1 MEYEGRLF
9 RPPSESGS
17 LIIQATI
24 GCSHNACAFCTMY
37 REKKFRIRSTEAIT
51 QDLKEAAGLYGH
63 HVKRLFFA
71 DGDAL
76 ILPTV
81 DLLALMSL
89 AQSLFPDLER
99 IGIYGSPNALRTKSV
114 RDLAGLKQAG
124 LGMIY
129 TGIESGS
136 DAVLELM
143 NKECSAAEMVELCRR
158 VKSANIPIS
167 TMIILGLG
175 GDGLSE
181 SHARDSAKVLNK
193 IQPEFLSFMTL
204 MVEEPAELADWIRK
218 DTFKLLTPLDTA
230 KEVHLMLNGLTLRD
244 TLLRSNHAS
253 NYLDLN
259 GHLPEDQPKILHAL
273 KALIDQEDVH
283 ETKWRSL

>member
-24 GCSHNACAFCTMY
+24 GCSHNRCAFCTMY
-37 REKKFRIRSTEAIT
+37 REKKFLIRPVSAIKK
-51 QDLKEAAGLYGH
+51 DIEEAALLYGAR
-63 HVKRLFFA
+63 VKRLFFA

-76 ILPTV
+76 ILPTET
-81 DLLALMSL
+81 LLELMSF
-89 AQSLFPDLER
+89 SRILFPGLSR
-99 IGIYGSPNALRTKSV
+99 IGVYGSPNALRTKSV
-114 RDLAGLKQAG
+114 EELICLKDAG

-136 DAVLELM
+136 DEVLEKM
-143 NKECSAAEMVELCRR
+143 HKDCSAHEMTELCLR
-158 VKSANIPIS
+158 VKNAGIPLS

-175 GDGLSE
+175 GSALSE
-181 SHARDSAKVLNK
+181 VHALESAKIVNA
-193 IQPEFLSFMTL
+193 IQPEFLSFLTL
-204 MVEEPAELADWIRK
+204 MVEPPSELTEWIRRGSF
-218 DTFKLLTPLDTA
+218 TLLTPLETA
-230 KEVHLMLNGLTLRD
+230 QEVFLMLSALKLNN

-259 GHLPEDQPKILHAL
+259 GHLPEDKARIISVL
-273 KALIDQEDVH
+273 KSNLERESVYEPA
-283 ETKWRSL
+283 WRSL